1 LTNAVKPEYPPSKIY
16 YFMDEVFKTG
26 VVEQNIS
33 NISVLMYDKEKTIC
47 DSIKYRN
54 QIEMDIIKE
63 SLIEYLKNSNR
74 NLELLMEY
82 AEICKVKSV
91 LKNYMEVLI

>member
-1 LTNAVKPEYPPSKIY
+1 MTNAVKPEYPPSKIY